1 MYVKENPDRK
11 KIEIHPEHRNF
22 LVLNGSLKIDLQN
35 IFSFVFYHSVC
46 HQRCVFTK
54 VLRPFTKRWRGIIKA
69 IIYIDD
75 GIAGSRSFKLAK
87 TAGKLV
93 KNNLVSAVFIIN
105 VEKSHFNPK
114 TKRKWS
120 GTTIDTIEIKFTAPY
135 EKNNKFDT
143 KRFNI

>member
-54 VLRPFTKRWRGIIKA
+54 VLRLFTKRWRGIIKA

-75 GIAGSRSFKLAK
+75 NIAGSRSFELAK

-93 KNNLVSAVFIIN
+93 KNNLVSAGFIIN

-135 EKNNKFDT
+135 EKNNKFHT
-143 KRFNI
+143 KRFNT